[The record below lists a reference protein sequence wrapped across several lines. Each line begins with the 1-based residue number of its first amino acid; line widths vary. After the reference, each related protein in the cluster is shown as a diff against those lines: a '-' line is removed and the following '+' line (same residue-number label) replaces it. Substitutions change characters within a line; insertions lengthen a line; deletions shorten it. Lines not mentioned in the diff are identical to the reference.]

1 MSIKDELN
9 LFEKKIQDVQTL
21 LLNDADERY
30 KRKLDDL
37 QREYAAE
44 RNAITNAFGMDT
56 TESEDLH

>member
-1 MSIKDELN
+1 MSIKGELN

-44 RNAITNAFGMDT
+44 RSAITTAFGMDAM
-56 TESEDLH
+56 ESEDLH